1 MISSYQNRSVG
12 LQLKLAIIF
21 CLLIGF
27 SFTATIV
34 YQNASKI
41 LLQSS
46 LSEQQ
51 SKLNAVAETVSGQF
65 NAYVETTRIL
75 SSTFEN
81 GYLAGFEVQ
90 KEIIDY
96 AGQKIRNIDLYG
108 LPLVNNTDL
117 VDIFTED
124 TGAFVTLYSST
135 GDAWFSIASSQKDG
149 EDKRNINK
157 ILDSSYP
164 GYQKLKSG
172 QPYITQVSMFGHTY
186 MTYYDPIVDE
196 DNTVGA
202 IVMIALPVQK
212 ATEAILNSLKNVRW
226 GDTGETVVADNHTAR
241 FGTYL
246 LGSVDGTGTQK
257 KMTDF
262 IDADGKRPFTSIQ
275 GSQEGILRFPVAI
288 NGEQKERYMVYRQVP
303 GWNWVLLGGTWTS
316 EITQDSRTLL
326 IIIAAIS
333 VGVGFATYILM
344 TLIIHRTLRPLKK
357 LTQYMERLG
366 EGEVSLNIAVDE
378 KPSDNEMTIL
388 SQGVRG
394 MAAHLNQLVAQIRE
408 TSGRVSQQSL
418 SVAHDAGASLK
429 QLDVQQQQVEQ
440 VVTAIEE
447 MAASAESVSQ
457 QVESIAE
464 NVREANQD
472 TQSGLSV
479 VGSVCDNVAA
489 LNEQL
494 TRSSQVIQKLSEE
507 SESIHSVTQ
516 MIDEIAEQTNLLALN
531 AAIEAARAGDQG
543 RGFAVVADEVRTL
556 AMRTQTS
563 VQNVVD
569 IINQLKTSTS
579 DAVASTEQSQMQANK
594 VLEESREAGTA
605 LESIAMQVNAIASQ
619 AEEITTIVDQQAQ
632 VSVQVSNS
640 ASAISQLNQESRD
653 ISLKTSESA
662 ESLEKDAEDL
672 KMQVDYFH

>member
-21 CLLIGF
+21 CLIIGF

-65 NAYVETTRIL
+65 NAYVQTTRIL

-90 KEIIDY
+90 KEMVEY

-117 VDIFTED
+117 VDIFTKD

-135 GDAWFSIASSQKDG
+135 GEEWFSIASSQKDDEG
-149 EDKRNINK
+149 KRNINN
-157 ILDSSYP
+157 ILGSSHP
-164 GYQKLKSG
+164 GFQKLKSG
-172 QPYITQVSMFGHTY
+172 QPYITQASMFGHTY
-186 MTYYDPIVDE
+186 MTYYDPIVDDE
-196 DNTVGA
+196 NAVGA

-226 GDTGETVVADNHTAR
+226 GDTGETVVADNHSAR
-241 FGTYL
+241 FGNYL
-246 LGSVDGTGTQK
+246 LGSVDGTDSLK
-257 KMTDF
+257 NMTEF
-262 IDADGKRPFTSIQ
+262 TDADGKRTFTSIQ
-275 GSQEGILRFPVAI
+275 GSKEGILRFPVGI
-288 NGEQKERYMVYRQVP
+288 DGKKRERYMVYKQVP
-303 GWNWVLLGGTWTS
+303 GWNWVLLGGTWTD
-316 EITQDSRTLL
+316 EITRDSQTLL
-326 IIIAAIS
+326 MIIAAIS

-344 TLIIHRTLRPLKK
+344 TLIIHRTLKPLKQ

-366 EGEVSLNIAVDE
+366 EGEVSLNISVDE
-378 KPSDNEMTIL
+378 RESNNEMTIL

-394 MAAHLNQLVAQIRE
+394 MAVHLNQLVEQIRE
-408 TSGRVSQQSL
+408 TSGRVSEQSL

-457 QVESIAE
+457 QVESIAG
-464 NVREANQD
+464 NVRAANQD

-494 TRSSQVIQKLSEE
+494 TRSYEVIQRLSEE

-516 MIDEIAEQTNLLALN
+516 MIDDIAEQTNMLALN

-569 IINQLKTSTS
+569 IINQLKASTR
-579 DAVASTEQSQMQANK
+579 DAVSSTEQSQAQANR
-594 VLEESREAGTA
+594 VLEESQEAGTA
-605 LESIAMQVNAIASQ
+605 LESIAMQVNSIATQ

-640 ASAISQLNQESRD
+640 ASAISQLNQESRS

-672 KMQVDYFH
+672 KQQVDYFH